1 MIELLVPQRITLAA
15 YQYPQDRSA
24 AARLRLSRQIAAECR
39 TYIFE
44 FMEPML
50 NGQLMGN
57 AIEISS
63 RQLPHYY
70 QLAKKAAEILNIPI
84 PKIYMR
90 QDPYLNAMTY
100 GNGSQSLIVL
110 SHSLLDQL
118 DDSMLMFILGHEMGH
133 IAADHA
139 HGDISPQF
147 WDLGMHW

>member
-1 MIELLVPQRITLAA
+1 
-15 YQYPQDRSA
+15 
-24 AARLRLSRQIAAECR
+24 
-39 TYIFE
+39 
-44 FMEPML
+44 MEPML